1 MTRPTRKKV
10 STALIAG
17 FAACKRGAVAAVT
30 LYGSDALIVAGVASF
45 AYGVSLVWVPGVWLT
60 LGGFLMRAGYVAGR
74 PVRIRGVNGRSGE
87 AV

>member
-1 MTRPTRKKV
+1 MTKTTRKKV
-10 STALIAG
+10 STALIAA
-17 FAACKRGAVAAVT
+17 FAACRRGLVVAVT
-30 LYGSDALIVAGVASF
+30 RYGSDALIVAGVASV
-45 AYGVSLVWVPGVWLT
+45 AYGVSLVWTPGVWLT